1 MLSRR
6 DVDEIL
12 TLSCKI
18 IKKLLF
24 SFFYDQK
31 IKNYKNDLLF
41 DMIKVREFLRLSFL
55 CFKHFER
62 AKMMLCHWLFYF
74 LFSFKSITLSVLDD
88 KEIIYILRLTRGR
101 EI

>member
-6 DVDEIL
+6 DADEIL

-41 DMIKVREFLRLSFL
+41 DMIRVREFFAPLVFVFQTFWESKNNALSL
-55 CFKHFER
+55 
-62 AKMMLCHWLFYF
+62 
-74 LFSFKSITLSVLDD
+74 
-88 KEIIYILRLTRGR
+88 
-101 EI
+101 

>member
-41 DMIKVREFLRLSFL
+41 DMIGVREFFAPLVFV
-55 CFKHFER
+55 F
-62 AKMMLCHWLFYF
+62 
-74 LFSFKSITLSVLDD
+74 
-88 KEIIYILRLTRGR
+88 
-101 EI
+101 

>member
-31 IKNYKNDLLF
+31 IKNYKNDSPF
-41 DMIKVREFLRLSFL
+41 VMIRIWEFFASFV
-55 CFKHFER
+55 FG
-62 AKMMLCHWLFYF
+62 
-74 LFSFKSITLSVLDD
+74 VLN
-88 KEIIYILRLTRGR
+88 ILREQKWCSYFYRFTFFLVLRASYFR
-101 EI
+101 F